1 MSLATK
7 DTRALTATSSRAYAW
22 LPFAAALCL
31 VVTGPF
37 LNSVWTSSYRE
48 YYSFNFPNSD
58 PPVEQL
64 RAGAEWAVDVAS
76 AIPNCVLTLVGLVFL
91 DLPVAPQI
99 MVVTCVLFVV
109 VLFTVTL
116 YVSHRRM
123 LTAEDRTFRN
133 LYSPL
138 GWLEILLNLA
148 GLVTALALR

>member
-1 MSLATK
+1 MATLRCK
-7 DTRALTATSSRAYAW
+7 V
-22 LPFAAALCL
+22 LCL

-48 YYSFNFPNSD
+48 SKLQFPQFNS
-58 PPVEQL
+58 PVEQL
-64 RAGAEWAVDVAS
+64 RAGAEWAVDVAMHRPILFRS
-76 AIPNCVLTLVGLVFL
+76 ASVPSPPTLSSLSSSGG
-91 DLPVAPQI
+91 APYSR

-133 LYSPL
+133 LL
-138 GWLEILLNLA
+138 FAARLA
-148 GLVTALALR
+148 GNIA